1 MQTLLGHIERWLAYS
16 QAPLEDCAGE
26 KEVREQLKFENLV
39 PEEEKTPEIIYT
51 LPGKFQPRKVEE
63 LLPDI
68 DIAPDTYMI
77 YPTGGYHPFYGVPNT
92 FPRYQ
97 LPIWPYIK
105 RIKYDHGPNRGVRHP
120 INFQANILFAP
131 DGYPVISLKRSAF
144 RTAYST
150 RENKTRQTPKDSLQ
164 RFHRLIALAWI
175 PNPKNKPFVLHD
187 NDDLTNYLI
196 ENLKWGTA
204 SENMREKILKRP
216 DTVEQKYL
224 NAVLKG
230 YIKG

>member
-1 MQTLLGHIERWLAYS
+1 MIQTS
-16 QAPLEDCAGE
+16 FFPQPE
-26 KEVREQLKFENLV
+26 KDDPIKLIQV
-39 PEEEKTPEIIYT
+39 
-51 LPGKFQPRKVEE
+51 GSSGFQPRKVEE
-63 LLPDI
+63 LLPDVNI
-68 DIAPDTYMI
+68 VPDTYMI

-105 RIKYDHGPNRGVRHP
+105 RIKYDHPPNRGARHP
-120 INFQANILFAP
+120 INFQANILFGP
-131 DGYPVISLKRSAF
+131 EGYPVISLKRTTY
-144 RTAYST
+144 RTTYVTVEKKS
-150 RENKTRQTPKDSLQ
+150 RQVPKDSLQ
-164 RFHRLIALAWI
+164 KFHRLVALAWI

>member
-1 MQTLLGHIERWLAYS
+1 MIQTS
-16 QAPLEDCAGE
+16 FFPQPE
-26 KEVREQLKFENLV
+26 KDDPIK
-39 PEEEKTPEIIYT
+39 IIQV
-51 LPGKFQPRKVEE
+51 GSSSFQPRKVEE

-105 RIKYDHGPNRGVRHP
+105 RIKYDHAPKRFGNKGVRHP
-120 INFQANILFAP
+120 LNFQGNMIFTGE
-131 DGYPVISLKRSAF
+131 GYPVISLKRTTQ
-144 RTAYST
+144 RTTYVTVEKKS
-150 RENKTRQTPKDSLQ
+150 RQVPKDSLQ
-164 RFHRLIALAWI
+164 KFHRLVALAWI
-175 PNPKNKPFVLHD
+175 PNPEKKEFVCHI
-187 NDDLTNYLI
+187 NDDKSNFLP
-196 ENLKWGTA
+196 ENLTWGTA

-216 DTVEQKYL
+216 DTLEQKYL
-224 NAVLKG
+224 NYVLQG

>member
-1 MQTLLGHIERWLAYS
+1 MIQTSFFPQPEKD
-16 QAPLEDCAGE
+16 APIKIIQVGSAG
-26 KEVREQLKFENLV
+26 
-39 PEEEKTPEIIYT
+39 
-51 LPGKFQPRKVEE
+51 FQPRKVEE

-77 YPTGGYHPFYGVPNT
+77 YPTQGYHPFYGVPNT

-131 DGYPVISLKRSAF
+131 DGYPVISLKRSAY
-144 RTAYST
+144 RTTYST
-150 RENKTRQTPKDSLQ
+150 RENKMRQAPKDSLQ

-224 NAVLKG
+224 NYVLKG